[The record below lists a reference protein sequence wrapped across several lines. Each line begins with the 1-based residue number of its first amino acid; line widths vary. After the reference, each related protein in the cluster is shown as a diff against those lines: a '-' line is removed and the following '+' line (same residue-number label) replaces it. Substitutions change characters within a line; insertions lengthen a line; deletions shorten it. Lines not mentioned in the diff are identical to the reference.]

1 MELLDALGESFDEA
15 RKVVGG
21 VGPDQYGAPTPCTEW
36 DVRALLA
43 HMVGVLTNMERGVT
57 GAALLPDVNGIT
69 LDDDVASQFGA
80 AADRAL
86 AAWRTNGLD
95 GEVNVGAG
103 AMPAALAASINLVD
117 TTAHTWDLARATGQ
131 SAQLPDALA
140 TTTLQVAEGFV
151 DGVREFAGISAAVA
165 VDASAS
171 PTEKF
176 AAYMGRR
183 P

>member
-117 TTAHTWDLARATGQ
+117 TTAHTWDLARDRSERPAPRR
-131 SAQLPDALA
+131 ARDHD
-140 TTTLQVAEGFV
+140 VA
-151 DGVREFAGISAAVA
+151 
-165 VDASAS
+165 
-171 PTEKF
+171 
-176 AAYMGRR
+176 GRR
-183 P
+183 RLRRRRARVRRDQRGRRG